1 MELPVQFA
9 RPDALDFDPRL
20 LVDVPAFRRA
30 ADENEVTIPNRRGK
44 NKYMKRSLWQSRIA
58 SLIVSILLALGA
70 TAVQAAGAPTATTNA
85 ATAITQSG
93 ATLNGTITTNG
104 ASTTVIFERGLSSLY
119 GSSGGPAP
127 IPDNASP
134 VAVAWP
140 IGGLSCNT
148 LYHFHVTAN
157 NGTGGTIDGGD
168 LTFTTSACPAGTP
181 SATTNAA
188 TAIAQTTATL
198 NGTVTANGTTTTVGF
213 EYGLTSLYGTGIAA
227 TQNPLAGN
235 ASGAAV
241 SQTITGLSCNT
252 LYHFHVFA
260 DNGTGGTQFGADL
273 TFTTSACS
281 ASAPTATTTAATAIT
296 QTGATLNGTVTA
308 NGASTTVTFGYGLT
322 SAYGTSIAATQSP
335 LTGSASGAAV
345 SVPITGLSC
354 NTLYHFHVTSNN
366 GTGGTIDGGD
376 LTFTT
381 SACSASA
388 PSAIPTLSGAALLWL
403 GVLLA
408 ALGFGILR
416 APRA

>member
-1 MELPVQFA
+1 
-9 RPDALDFDPRL
+9 
-20 LVDVPAFRRA
+20 
-30 ADENEVTIPNRRGK
+30 
-44 NKYMKRSLWQSRIA
+44 MKRSLWQSRIA
-58 SLIVSILLALGA
+58 SLVVSILLALGA

-85 ATAITQSG
+85 ATAITQSS
-93 ATLNGTITTNG
+93 ATLNGTITANG
-104 ASTTVIFERGLSSLY
+104 ASTTVIFEWGLTSAY
-119 GSSGGPAP
+119 GFSIAATQSPLAGSASGA
-127 IPDNASP
+127 AVSRP
-134 VAVAWP
+134 V
-140 IGGLSCNT
+140 GGLSCNT
-148 LYHFHVTAN
+148 VYHFHVTAN

-188 TAIAQTTATL
+188 TAITQSGATL
-198 NGTVTANGTTTTVGF
+198 NGTVTANGTSTTVVF
-213 EYGLTSLYGTGIAA
+213 EYGLTSLYGTSIGA
-227 TQNPLAGN
+227 TQNPLPGN

-241 SQTITGLSCNT
+241 SHPITGLSCNT
-252 LYHFHVFA
+252 LYHFNVTA
-260 DNGTGGTQFGADL
+260 DNGTGPQFGADL
-273 TFTTSACS
+273 TFTTSACA
-281 ASAPTATTTAATAIT
+281 ASAPTASTTAATAIT

-322 SAYGTSIAATQSP
+322 SAYGTSIAAAQSP

-381 SACSASA
+381 SACSAGP